1 MLFIYNV
8 AKIRRPLQLINLNL
22 SLPIPRILAIL
33 YHCIMKNRWILY
45 ICLSILYL
53 MPNLSIAQNA
63 IIKDFT
69 VKENLSQNGKLAI
82 IAIDTAEKTDNTVNG
97 NYAFTINGFQQELK
111 FSDGVAV
118 TNNPIESSTFVF
130 FKHKF
135 AGSDIGK
142 LFFLRM
148 TDKGITP
155 YKISGI
161 LLIIIPLLILYIA
174 YKFKRFLITL
184 LILAVVYF
192 YLNHSKGLDVRQLLE
207 SSIMAVKDLF

>member
-1 MLFIYNV
+1 MYFMPSLSV
-8 AKIRRPLQLINLNL
+8 AQ
-22 SLPIPRILAIL
+22 SAT
-33 YHCIMKNRWILY
+33 
-45 ICLSILYL
+45 
-53 MPNLSIAQNA
+53 
-63 IIKDFT
+63 IKDFT

-97 NYAFTINGFQQELK
+97 NYSFTINGFQQDLR

-118 TNNPIESSTFVF
+118 TSNPIESSTFVF

-142 LFFLRM
+142 LFFLRV

-155 YKISGI
+155 YKISGF

-184 LILAVVYF
+184 LFLAAVYF
-192 YLNHSKGLDVRQLLE
+192 YLNHSKGLDVRQLIE
-207 SSIMAVKDLF
+207 SSIMSLKDLF